1 MLGIYELTIFLAA
14 AETENFSKA
23 ARRLNLSQPAVSMQ
37 IRTMEQELGIT
48 LFHRAGRTLALTEQ
62 GKALVPMARDLVK
75 RSLQVEEEIEVLK
88 GEVVGHLKIGCS
100 TTTGKYYLPMLIARF
115 RQRYPRVQVTI
126 YNDSQTKIS
135 ASLCDG
141 EIHLSVMSARPFCAD
156 AKYHH
161 FFDDYVVLVV
171 GPDHLWAERDSIA
184 PKELSGANFILRDT
198 QSGTRE
204 EVNRAL
210 NKVGITLDDLN
221 LAMEIGNTEAISMA
235 VEEGIGAAFISR
247 VVARRGI
254 ELGRLKEVRVTGL
267 SLHRKIFIAY
277 SRRHPSTRA
286 QTAFWDFALEPENQ
300 TLLKTVV

>member
-1 MLGIYELTIFLAA
+1 M
-14 AETENFSKA
+14 
-23 ARRLNLSQPAVSMQ
+23 
-37 IRTMEQELGIT
+37 
-48 LFHRAGRTLALTEQ
+48 
-62 GKALVPMARDLVK
+62 
-75 RSLQVEEEIEVLK
+75 K

-156 AKYHH
+156 AVMSARPFCADAECHH
-161 FFDDYVVLVV
+161 FFDDYVILVV